1 MKFTI
6 LGCGSSMGV
15 PRADGFFGHCNPN
28 NKKNY
33 RTRCSAILQSKNL
46 NILIDT
52 SPDLRY
58 QLIKNKIKKIDK
70 VLYSHMHA
78 DQTHGIND
86 LRIFYL
92 LNKKPIDVFAD
103 KNTKRYLMDSFS
115 YCFKKNNQEY
125 PAILN
130 LNLVKKNFIFK
141 KDDETISFRSIKVKH
156 GKVESICYIINRKL
170 AYISDLSEISNKDFK
185 FFKNLDYLII
195 DALRYKKHPSH
206 LNLDQTLEFIK
217 LFKPKNSILTN
228 LHSDL
233 DYDFLIKIL
242 PNNVIPAYDGLSIKL

>member
-1 MKFTI
+1 
-6 LGCGSSMGV
+6 
-15 PRADGFFGHCNPN
+15 
-28 NKKNY
+28 
-33 RTRCSAILQSKNL
+33 
-46 NILIDT
+46 
-52 SPDLRY
+52 
-58 QLIKNKIKKIDK
+58 
-70 VLYSHMHA
+70 MHA

-103 KNTKRYLMDSFS
+103 KNTKKYLMDSFS

-233 DYDFLIKIL
+233 DYDFLIKNL